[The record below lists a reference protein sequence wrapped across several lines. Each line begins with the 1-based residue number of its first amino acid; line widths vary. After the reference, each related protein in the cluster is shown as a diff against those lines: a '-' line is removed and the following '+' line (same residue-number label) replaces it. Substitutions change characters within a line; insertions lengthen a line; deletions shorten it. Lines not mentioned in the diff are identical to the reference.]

1 MKKESS
7 KGKTKVG
14 LMSEG
19 TLSLHNLEPVRIVG
33 LEELSEDA
41 YIRITK
47 GKQRIK
53 SDFIIAGLLER
64 VITKRRKDNLWGNE
78 ISKEDKKQLKIN
90 QKVLSKAI
98 DNNVILDSKKFIA
111 KFNLFKVDQMD
122 AVFNRVSDLSDGLF
136 YLVISLQAKKNGGT
150 VSYTKT
156 EEPEI
161 CYVETNEEGKIEY
174 DSKTKKYTGKCIYEN
189 SDEFKSI
196 PSNADVYTI
205 DGKIFLKR
213 QTSAKKSQ
221 SVKVP
226 EFEYVAELWA

>member
-19 TLSLHNLEPVRIVG
+19 TLSLHNLEPVQIVG
-33 LEELSEDA
+33 LEELSEYDYA
-41 YIRITK
+41 NIKNT
-47 GKQRIK
+47 KQRIK
-53 SDFIIAGLLER
+53 SDFIVAGLLER

-98 DNNVILDSKKFIA
+98 NGNVILDDKKFIA
-111 KFNLFKVDQMD
+111 KFNLCKVDQMD
-122 AVFNRVSDLSDGLF
+122 AVLNRVNGLSDNLF

-161 CYVETNEEGKIEY
+161 CYVETNKDGKIEY
-174 DSKTKKYTGKCIYEN
+174 DAKTKKYIGRCIYEN
-189 SDEFKSI
+189 SDEFKRI
-196 PSNADVYTI
+196 PSNADVATI
-205 DGKIFLKR
+205 NGKIFLKR

-221 SVKVP
+221 SVIVP